1 MEVGDHRQSCL
12 GHHTTECRHDERSI
26 YYIETG
32 HRFVSQHDFR
42 LLHERPG
49 NPDPLLL
56 AAAQFIG
63 ANIGYGWGD
72 FEQAFD
78 AEVIILGPLSEGFD
92 ADGDGIL
99 GGAQAGFN
107 WQTGQFVFGVE
118 VDVQAVNIDGGAN
131 RFFDF
136 GLATLDADVSTEIDW
151 FGTARG
157 RIGFVPTERLMVYG
171 TGGFAF
177 GETTSSASYDAGIFG
192 SDSASS
198 KDTRTGWAA
207 GAGAEYAFADNWT
220 LKAEYLYVDLGE
232 ETFLNLVEPGLL
244 EADLT
249 SDVTLQT
256 VRLGIN
262 YKF

>member
-1 MEVGDHRQSCL
+1 MVEPGF
-12 GHHTTECRHDERSI
+12 TW
-26 YYIETG
+26 TG
-32 HRFVSQHDFR
+32 
-42 LLHERPG
+42 G
-49 NPDPLLL
+49 Y
-56 AAAQFIG
+56 IG

-92 ADGDGIL
+92 ADGDGIV

-107 WQTGQFVFGVE
+107 WQMGQFVFGVE
-118 VDVQAVNIDGGAN
+118 VDVQAADIDGSTSRSFTVGP
-131 RFFDF
+131 
-136 GLATLDADVSTEIDW
+136 ATLDTNVSTGIDW

-177 GETTSSASYDAGIFG
+177 GETKSSASYDAGLLG

-232 ETFLNLVEPGLL
+232 ETFLNFEEPGLF

>member
-1 MEVGDHRQSCL
+1 MNRFSAILVGAAC
-12 GHHTTECRHDERSI
+12 
-26 YYIETG
+26 
-32 HRFVSQHDFR
+32 
-42 LLHERPG
+42 
-49 NPDPLLL
+49 
-56 AAAQFIG
+56 AAALATAANAADAVVEEAAVIVEPGFNWTGGYVG

-72 FEQAFD
+72 FEQNFGAD
-78 AEVIILGPLSEGFD
+78 VVILGPISEGFD

-107 WQTGQFVFGVE
+107 WQSGQFVFGVE
-118 VDVQAVNIDGGAN
+118 VDVQAADIDGGSN

-157 RIGFVPTERLMVYG
+157 RIGFVPTERLMIYG

-177 GETTSSASYDAGIFG
+177 GETTSTASYEAIPIIGAPA

-198 KDTRTGWAA
+198 SDTRTGWAA

-232 ETFLNLVEPGLL
+232 ETFLNIVEPGIF

-256 VRLGIN
+256 VRLGVN

>member
-1 MEVGDHRQSCL
+1 MN
-12 GHHTTECRHDERSI
+12 
-26 YYIETG
+26 
-32 HRFVSQHDFR
+32 RFTAI
-42 LLHERPG
+42 LAG
-49 NPDPLLL
+49 AAC
-56 AAAQFIG
+56 AAALGTAANAADAVVEEAAVIVEPGFTWTGGYIG
-63 ANIGYGWGD
+63 VNVGYGWGD
-72 FEQAFD
+72 FEQDFNATSPFLLD
-78 AEVIILGPLSEGFD
+78 PLNEGFD

-118 VDVQAVNIDGGAN
+118 VDVQAANIDGGAN

-157 RIGFVPTERLMVYG
+157 RIGFVPTERLMIYG
-171 TGGFAF
+171 TGGLAF
-177 GETTSSASYDAGIFG
+177 GETTSTASYEAVTSIG
-192 SDSASS
+192 SPIGDSASS

-232 ETFLNLVEPGLL
+232 ETFLNLEEPGIF

>member
-1 MEVGDHRQSCL
+1 MN
-12 GHHTTECRHDERSI
+12 
-26 YYIETG
+26 
-32 HRFVSQHDFR
+32 RFATI
-42 LLHERPG
+42 LAG
-49 NPDPLLL
+49 AAC
-56 AAAQFIG
+56 AAALATAANAADAVVEEAAVIVEPGFTWTGGYIG
-63 ANIGYGWGD
+63 ANIGYGWAD
-72 FEQAFD
+72 FEQAFNAD
-78 AEVIILGPLSEGFD
+78 VIVIGPLSEEFN

-118 VDVQAVNIDGGAN
+118 VDVQAADIDGSAN

-136 GLATLDADVSTEIDW
+136 NPVATLDADVSTEIDW

-157 RIGFVPTERLMVYG
+157 RIGFVPTERLMIYG

-177 GETTSSASYDAGIFG
+177 GETTSTASYEAVPIVGPAV

-198 KDTRTGWAA
+198 TDTRTGWAA

-232 ETFLNLVEPGLL
+232 ETFLNLQDDLF